1 MQAPIVPVIAA
12 KIRAHPG
19 SFRRGRTWPGRC
31 RRSGC
36 WSGCRHSARGRNSA
50 AMIRRKGFRVWGAD
64 AGKLERAN
72 GISLVGR
79 SVLVTAGADTGFLNA
94 PFAIADAGDEII
106 LPSSCCFNQR
116 NGRARGS
123 GHQPDPRAAGLPT
136 RGGRGLGN
144 RLGPLP
150 GKAGGDC
157 PGAAYRAR
165 RASGPGECCHVRDA
179 RGAFH
184 VLVRVEGGGD
194 ASALAG
200 RPNREFG
207 AAVIPGTVFG
217 LDGGCC
223 RRLAHGALGPTTAE
237 E

>member
-1 MQAPIVPVIAA
+1 M
-12 KIRAHPG
+12 
-19 SFRRGRTWPGRC
+19 
-31 RRSGC
+31 
-36 WSGCRHSARGRNSA
+36 
-50 AMIRRKGFRVWGAD
+50 
-64 AGKLERAN
+64 
-72 GISLVGR
+72 
-79 SVLVTAGADTGFLNA
+79 
-94 PFAIADAGDEII
+94 
-106 LPSSCCFNQR
+106 
-116 NGRARGS
+116 
-123 GHQPDPRAAGLPT
+123 
-136 RGGRGLGN
+136 
-144 RLGPLP
+144 
-150 GKAGGDC
+150 
-157 PGAAYRAR
+157 
-165 RASGPGECCHVRDA
+165 RDA